1 MTRDNTRRQQMLI
14 SFVIPC
20 FRSTDTVGYVV
31 ESIEKLAEANSYDTE
46 IILVNDGPKAATFG
60 KLRELHERYPNII
73 AVDLSKNRGQQ
84 NALMAGFQHI
94 AGDLVVVCDDDGQT
108 PVDALPQML
117 ELLEKDD
124 LDVVFAHYVGTH
136 NGLFRRF
143 GSAMNNLMQK
153 TFLDKSDDV
162 VTSAFWLA
170 KRFIVEEIKRYR
182 NPYPYMSGLL
192 LRTTSRIGNVELTQ
206 NDRIAGSS
214 GYNFRKLLALWI
226 SGVTTCSA
234 KPLRYSSM
242 AGVMCAFI
250 GFITLL
256 VLVIRKLIG
265 MDIDEGW
272 TSLIATILL
281 VGGLILMVLGMI
293 GEYVGRIYIS
303 INNTPQYVEREV
315 LEKKER

>member
-1 MTRDNTRRQQMLI
+1 MLI

-20 FRSTDTVGYVV
+20 YRSVDTVGFVV
-31 ESIEKLAEANSYDTE
+31 ESIEKLAKENSYDTE
-46 IILVNDGPKAATFG
+46 IILVNDGPKAATFS
-60 KLRELHERYPNII
+60 KLRELHSQYDNIT
-73 AVDLSKNRGQQ
+73 AVDLSKNQGQQ

-94 AGDLVVVCDDDGQT
+94 EGDLVVVCDDDGQT

-117 ELLEKDD
+117 ELMEKDD
-124 LDVVFAHYVGTH
+124 LDVVFAHYVHT
-136 NGLFRRF
+136 NNSLFRRF

-162 VTSAFWLA
+162 TTSAFWLA

-182 NPYPYMSGLL
+182 NPYPYMSGLI

-214 GYNFRKLLALWI
+214 GYNFRKLLGLWI

-242 AGVMCAFI
+242 AGMLFAFI
-250 GFITLL
+250 GFIVML
-256 VLVIRKLIG
+256 VMVIRKLMG
-265 MDIDEGW
+265 LDIDAGW
-272 TSLIATILL
+272 TSLIASILL
-281 VGGLILMVLGMI
+281 VGGFILIVLGVI

-315 LEKKER
+315 LQKKER

>member
-1 MTRDNTRRQQMLI
+1 MLI

-20 FRSTDTVGYVV
+20 YHSVDTVGYVV

-60 KLRELHERYPNII
+60 KLRELHGKYPNVT

-84 NALMAGFQHI
+84 NALMAGFQHLE
-94 AGDLVVVCDDDGQT
+94 GDLVVVCDDDGQT
-108 PVDALPQML
+108 PVDELPRMI
-117 ELLEKDD
+117 ELMEKDD
-124 LDVVFAHYVGTH
+124 LDVVFAHYVATH
-136 NGLFRRF
+136 NSLFRRF
-143 GSAMNNLMQK
+143 GSSMNNFMQK
-153 TFLDKSDDV
+153 TFLDKDDDV

-182 NPYPYMSGLL
+182 NPYPYMSGLI
-192 LRTTSRIGNVELTQ
+192 LRTTSRIGNVELAQ
-206 NDRIAGSS
+206 KDRIAGSS

-242 AGVMCAFI
+242 AGMLFAFV
-250 GFITLL
+250 GFVTMI
-256 VLVIRKLIG
+256 VLVIRKLMG
-265 MDIDEGW
+265 LDIDVGW

-281 VGGLILMVLGMI
+281 VGGFLLIVLGVI

-303 INNTPQYVEREV
+303 INSTPQYVEREV
-315 LEKKER
+315 LEKKAR